1 MTPTCEAPKLLLSD
15 ATETYLA
22 LISTEVLTALILISA
37 FQTRTYYH
45 IYGICESVMSLK
57 HNGDSTN
64 AHDIYTISVQVMQ
77 SPMLNDIEGKN
88 YLVAHAYKTSL
99 MTELQ
104 KRLGNLKDQT

>member
-1 MTPTCEAPKLLLSD
+1 
-15 ATETYLA
+15 
-22 LISTEVLTALILISA
+22 
-37 FQTRTYYH
+37 
-45 IYGICESVMSLK
+45 
-57 HNGDSTN
+57 
-64 AHDIYTISVQVMQ
+64 MQ